1 MAIGLLALMVAS
13 IFFGAAFYVNV
24 VEHPARLALDDKA
37 ALAEWKP
44 AYKRGTAMQA
54 PLAILGFVLGLVAW
68 RLTAHA
74 GFLIGALAMIA
85 PWPWTLLVIKAV
97 NDRLLATEADRAG
110 PASRALLVRWGG
122 LHAVRTALS
131 AIAVIAVLLALSLGA
146 GGPVQ

>member
-1 MAIGLLALMVAS
+1 MAVGLLALIVAA

-24 VEHPARLALDDKA
+24 VEQPARLILDDRA

-54 PLAILGFVLGLVAW
+54 PLAIIGFVLGLVAW
-68 RLTAHA
+68 WQTAHA

-85 PWPWTLLVIKAV
+85 PWPWTLLVIKPI
-97 NDRLLATEADRAG
+97 NDQLLATESDKAG
-110 PASRALLVRWGG
+110 PPSRTLLVRWGS

-131 AIAVIAVLLALSLGA
+131 AIAAVAFLSA
-146 GGPVQ
+146 GLSR